1 MPPAA
6 SVAVAHAVIECPRGS
21 FVKRRSDGTIDFVS
35 PLPCPYNYG
44 SLPGTTGGD
53 GDPIDAIVLGP
64 RLPAGTRVSWPVVA
78 EVDFIDEGRVD
89 TKLVLSPTSLSA
101 RERRGLHAFFT
112 CYALAK
118 RGLARLR
125 GRRGEISFRG
135 LREPPPG

>member
-1 MPPAA
+1 MPPSDAA
-6 SVAVAHAVIECPRGS
+6 ELVEAIIEQPRGA
-21 FVKRRSDGTIDFVS
+21 FVKRRADGRIDFVS
-35 PLPCPYNYG
+35 PLPYPYNYG

-64 RLPAGTRVSWPVVA
+64 RLAAGTRVSLPIVA

-101 RERRGLHAFFT
+101 RQRRGLAAFFT

-125 GRRGEISFRG
+125 GRRGEIAFRG
-135 LREPPPG
+135 LRDPQR